1 MTASR
6 DNMATRKDEDQEMS
20 MEEIL
25 ASIRKYVTEDG
36 TTPDLPSNSQL
47 LDEDVLDLK
56 HVGASIIDHP
66 PHATQQ
72 TEPPAAKVEAP
83 RPPVQ
88 EETHTPHPIPVA
100 PAPEMSK
107 SPTPQHQP
115 PADSSHF
122 TSGRTMTA
130 SAQSLSRL
138 VETARSAKYPEAEA
152 PKPQAQPASEFAPG
166 VHVTLENLA
175 IQAMTPMIKAWIDA
189 NLSSLVERLVE
200 KEIRRITEELM
211 KK

>member
-1 MTASR
+1 
-6 DNMATRKDEDQEMS
+6 MATRKDEEQEMS

-56 HVGASIIDHP
+56 HVGPSIIDRP
-66 PHATQQ
+66 PQVAPQ
-72 TEPPAAKVEAP
+72 TEHPAAKVEAP
-83 RPPVQ
+83 RSQQVQAEAPP
-88 EETHTPHPIPVA
+88 HNTPAVPALEMPVSDA
-100 PAPEMSK
+100 
-107 SPTPQHQP
+107 PQHQP
-115 PADSSHF
+115 PSDSSHF
-122 TSGRTMTA
+122 TSGRAMTA

-138 VETARSAKYPEAEA
+138 VETARSAKHPEDEM
-152 PKPQAQPASEFAPG
+152 PKPQAQPVPEFAPG